1 MNNPT
6 PEIKIVHF
14 QKKHAD
20 DFRSL
25 NLVWLDEHDL
35 TEAPDLEMLNDPQG
49 KIIDEGGFIFI
60 ALSGEK
66 VIGTA
71 ALIKSK
77 NNLME
82 LAKMSIQKDYQGKGI
97 SKLLM
102 DRCIDTARRQ
112 GTSGLY
118 LYSSTKL
125 KAALSLY
132 EKYGFKHVPLINSKY
147 LTADVYL
154 QLSLEERI

>member
-1 MNNPT
+1 MIYPS
-6 PEIKIVHF
+6 PEIEIVPF
-14 QKKHAD
+14 EMKYAE

-25 NLVWLDEHDL
+25 NLVWLNENDL
-35 TEAPDLEMLNDPQG
+35 TEAPDLEVLNDPQG

-71 ALIKSK
+71 ALIKSA

-82 LAKMSIQKDYQGKGI
+82 LAKMSIRKDYQGKGI

-102 DRCIDTARRQ
+102 ERCLVAARVQ
-112 GTSGLY
+112 GISGLY

-125 KAALSLY
+125 KAALCLY
-132 EKYGFKHVPLINSKY
+132 EKYGFKNVPLTDSKY
-147 LTADVYL
+147 LTADVYM
-154 QLSLEERI
+154 QLSLK

>member
-1 MNNPT
+1 MNNLSS
-6 PEIKIVHF
+6 EIKIADF
-14 QKKHAD
+14 QKKYAD

-25 NLVWLDEHDL
+25 NLVWLDAHDL

-82 LAKMSIQKDYQGKGI
+82 LAKMSIHKDYQGKGI

-132 EKYGFKHVPLINSKY
+132 EKYGFKHVPLTNSKY
-147 LTADVYL
+147 LTADVYM

>member
-1 MNNPT
+1 MINPSG
-6 PEIKIVHF
+6 IQIVDFH
-14 QKKHAD
+14 KEHAD
-20 DFRSL
+20 DFKSL
-25 NLVWLDEHDL
+25 NLVWLDEHAL
-35 TEAPDLEMLNDPQG
+35 TEAPDLEVLNDPQG
-49 KIIDEGGFIFI
+49 TIINEGGFIFI

-71 ALIKSK
+71 ALIKSE

-82 LAKMSIQKDYQGKGI
+82 LAKMSIHKEHQGKGI

-102 DRCIDTARRQ
+102 DRCIDTARIH
-112 GTSGLY
+112 GASGLY

-147 LTADVYL
+147 LTADVYMH
-154 QLSLEERI
+154 LSLE